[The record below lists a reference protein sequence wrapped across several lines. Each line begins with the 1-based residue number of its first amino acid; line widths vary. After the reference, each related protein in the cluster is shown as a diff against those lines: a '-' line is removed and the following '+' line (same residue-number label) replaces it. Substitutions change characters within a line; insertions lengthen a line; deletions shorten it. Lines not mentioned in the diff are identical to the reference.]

1 MKLIY
6 FIIALSLTSFA
17 FGQSTAELVIFS
29 DNGEPFYLVM
39 NGVYQNAEPKT
50 NVRIQSLTDEYY
62 NTRILCPNNTFE
74 LQKNIMVK
82 RGSIVTYRFFE
93 KDGEYKLRYFS
104 EAPMETYPDNA
115 SQSVIVYHAT
125 GTPPAST
132 TTTTTTTTTT
142 NSNTMNT
149 GSNDMEGV
157 NINMQISENGMNVGV
172 YTTDGVNS
180 NTNMSVPGSTSTY
193 SEVTTTTTTTT
204 TNGSGEYQNNNS
216 QYNQN
221 QNYNTNYNN
230 YSSCALDAAGL
241 ERLKSAIEN
250 ESFSDGKLRV
260 ANGAA
265 KNKCLTVSQIKD
277 ICELFTFS
285 SELLSFTKAAYTN
298 CQNRGDYY
306 EVMEVFTF
314 SGDKEELQKYIDS
327 H

>member
-1 MKLIY
+1 MKVFYCIL
-6 FIIALSLTSFA
+6 ALTLTTFSFA
-17 FGQSTAELVIFS
+17 QNTAELVVFS

-50 NVRIQSLTDEYY
+50 NVRIQGLTDEYY

-74 LQKNIMVK
+74 LQKNIMVQ

-104 EAPMETYPDNA
+104 ESPMESYPTNA
-115 SQSVIVYHAT
+115 AQSVIVFHAT
-125 GTPPAST
+125 GAPPAAT

-142 NSNTMNT
+142 NTNTNTMNT
-149 GSNDMEGV
+149 GANDMEGV

-172 YTTDGVNS
+172 HTTDGVNS

-204 TNGSGEYQNNNS
+204 TTSGGELSNNTNP
-216 QYNQN
+216 NT
-221 QNYNTNYNN
+221 NTNYTN
-230 YSSCALDAAGL
+230 YSNCALDAAGF
-241 ERLKSAIEN
+241 ERLKSAIEK

-265 KNKCLTVSQIKD
+265 KNKCLTVAQIK
-277 ICELFTFS
+277 EVAGLFSFS
-285 SELLSFTKAAYTN
+285 SEILSFTKAAYTN
-298 CQNRGDYY
+298 CQNRDDYY

-314 SGDKEELQKYIDS
+314 SGDKEELQEYIDS